1 MSDGL
6 TGKIY
11 DTVGAE
17 IRAETGNY
25 AIIKC
30 YRLHKAMRSWGC
42 TMEMVDESLIVEL
55 PLLTS
60 N

>member
-11 DTVGAE
+11 DTVGVE
-17 IRAETGNY
+17 IRTEIGNY

-30 YRLHKAMRSWGC
+30 YHLHKALISWGC
-42 TMEMVDESLIVEL
+42 IMKMVDESLKMEL
-55 PLLTS
+55 PLLIS

>member
-1 MSDGL
+1 MSDGV
-6 TGKIY
+6 TGKMY

-17 IRAETGNY
+17 IRAEIGNY
-25 AIIKC
+25 AIIKR
-30 YRLHKAMRSWGC
+30 YHLHKAMISWGC
-42 TMEMVDESLIVEL
+42 TMKMVDESLKIEL